1 MENIAEAILKL
12 LDTSSTPLSS
22 LDIAKTLNEDH
33 QRIVGAIK
41 SLECLDSVIQTEAV
55 STKVWELTKEG
66 EEIADR
72 GSHEALVFQAVP
84 EEGIDQQSLMASF
97 SGDPTI
103 GKVWIQ

>member
-1 MENIAEAILKL
+1 M
-12 LDTSSTPLSS
+12 
-22 LDIAKTLNEDH
+22 
-33 QRIVGAIK
+33 
-41 SLECLDSVIQTEAV
+41 SVIQTEAV

-103 GKVWIQ
+103 GKVGFSKAIASKWIVIDKSGGKPVVKKECTSYQ